1 MPACRQTGLI
11 NPPYT
16 LFNCSQILRGCL
28 FASYVHRTIKEGG
41 SVKAFGR
48 KSGGSAT

>member
-1 MPACRQTGLI
+1 MRSI
-11 NPPYT
+11 
-16 LFNCSQILRGCL
+16 
-28 FASYVHRTIKEGG
+28 IKEGG

>member
-1 MPACRQTGLI
+1 MIIKSL
-11 NPPYT
+11 NP

-41 SVKAFGR
+41 SVKAFGKEIGR
-48 KSGGSAT
+48 LHFLENL